1 MMQGNWRC
9 RMDVERNG
17 KWWRLDI
24 NVVNGRQKVELRLKT
39 CLRCFCRLMDDSWK
53 IKSSVSL
60 LDREKGV
67 WIYLQEKYSS
77 GLHADVVINDN
88 VE

>member
-1 MMQGNWRC
+1 
-9 RMDVERNG
+9 
-17 KWWRLDI
+17 
-24 NVVNGRQKVELRLKT
+24 
-39 CLRCFCRLMDDSWK
+39 MDDSWK